1 MNIKVKPNKNQ
12 KIGII
17 KRETGITLL
26 ILILTVI
33 ILVILTT
40 VTLIITGSGKII
52 TGSEIAVD
60 DFKYQEYK
68 EQIEQ
73 VVQSIII
80 NDSLLGKVTTVTSMA
95 ENMLNETWIMEASP
109 NEESKDIIVIVDA
122 GYVYQVY
129 YNETIGEINVDHIG
143 QEDGNSMPTITAYNN
158 EMMIEA
164 EAKCEGGIARIELI
178 YKGQVIQ
185 TQNGDRASFKVEETG
200 LYKVK
205 AVANNGKERYVYV
218 QITGRLR
225 GPFIEV
231 TSNGKKESGW
241 YGGDG
246 IPVEITI
253 SSEEKEVVGINY
265 KKNTDMSYT
274 YKEGQ
279 SAKLLIDTNRQ
290 DSCIRIWCR

>member
-12 KIGII
+12 KIDII
-17 KRETGITLL
+17 KQETGITLL

-40 VTLIITGSGKII
+40 VTLIITGSGRII

-95 ENMLNETWIMEASP
+95 EDMLNETWIMEASP
-109 NEESKDIIVIVDA
+109 NEESKDIIVIVDV
-122 GYVYQVY
+122 GYIYQVY
-129 YNETIGEINVDHIG
+129 YNETIGEMNVDHIG
-143 QEDGNSMPTITAYNN
+143 QEDGNSRPTITAYNN

-164 EAKCEGGIARIELI
+164 EAECEGGIARIELI
-178 YKGQVIQ
+178 YKEQIIQ

-231 TSNGKKESGW
+231 TSNGEKESGW

-246 IPVEITI
+246 VAVEITI
-253 SSEEKEVVGINY
+253 SSEENEIVGINY
-265 KKNTDMSYT
+265 KKNTDMGYT
-274 YKEGQ
+274 YQEGQ
-279 SAKLLIDTNRQ
+279 SAKLLIDTNR
-290 DSCIRIWCR
+290 